1 MSTEPT
7 TQPTILDAWNEP
19 DGAVARG
26 TVILVPGRGE
36 TAAEYQR
43 FGRRIAAEN
52 WKVRLVAL
60 DLDDAE
66 PSRTAVEKLLADE
79 TLPAPK
85 ALVGVD
91 AGATWVARIADAVGA
106 DAAVIA
112 GAATTDSSQVGDWQA
127 ELDARSACPVHRGVL
142 DADTSFARGALN
154 QALPAEWAVAVAP
167 ALPTLVIHGDADPLT
182 PLAQAVAPYASA
194 DNAVVKVV
202 HGGRHDVLNDATHR
216 AVAATLVLF
225 LESLRLGGDL
235 PAIVSDL
242 TGARR

>member
-1 MSTEPT
+1 MSTEA
-7 TQPTILDAWNEP
+7 QPAILDAWNEP

-36 TAAEYQR
+36 TPAEYQR
-43 FGRRIAAEN
+43 FGKRIASEN

-66 PSRTAVEKLLADE
+66 RSRTVVEKLLADE
-79 TLPAPK
+79 TLPTPK

-91 AGATWVARIADAVGA
+91 AGATWVSRIADAVGA

-112 GAATTDSSQVGDWQA
+112 GAATPDSSLVDDWAA

-142 DADTSFARGALN
+142 DADASFARGALN
-154 QALPAEWAVAVAP
+154 QALPAEWADAVLP
-167 ALPTLVIHGDADPLT
+167 ALPTLVIHGDADPVSELSR
-182 PLAQAVAPYASA
+182 AVAPYAA
-194 DNAVVKVV
+194 AENAVVKVV

-225 LESLRLGGDL
+225 LESLRLGRDLPVIVGDL
-235 PAIVSDL
+235 VN
-242 TGARR
+242 GAHA